1 MLPDDSKQA
10 LIRDLTN
17 AESKREER
25 GCLAKV
31 ETIRFLKEK
40 ALPGLHAYAIRYTST
55 THQQWDEVRCFIQN
69 AHEAAEVRHTSTTH
83 HQWDGANRITQ
94 VTHATMCI
102 RQTSFGGRG
111 KTENRFVTTEEERI
125 EHGSQP
131 WIKLSAMEGAGHWL
145 LYGNLIANGHDVA
158 SVRMIP
164 TSGQVEE
171 DEIDDGFVLFL
182 SQGSPPI
189 AFELYSPSH
198 TLVGKQLWEFDPL

>member
-17 AESKREER
+17 TKSKREEQ

-40 ALPGLHAYAIRYTST
+40 ALPGLHAYAVRYTST
-55 THQQWDEVRCFIQN
+55 TQQQWDEVRCFIQN
-69 AHEAAEVRHTSTTH
+69 APEAGEVCHTSTTQQ
-83 HQWDGANRITQ
+83 QWDGANLITH
-94 VTHATMCI
+94 VTHATM
-102 RQTSFGGRG
+102 RLQQTLFGGRG
-111 KTENRFVTTEEERI
+111 KTENRGVTTEEERI

-131 WIKLSAMEGAGHWL
+131 WIKLSAMEGSGHWL
-145 LYGNLIANGHDVA
+145 LYGTLIANGHDVA

-164 TSGQVEE
+164 PSGQVEE
-171 DEIDDGFVLFL
+171 DEIHDGFVFFL